1 MTQYSL
7 DHYWTQQFNLD
18 VDNFPHSLPD
28 KYNSIYKLFSHNNKV
43 KDEKMTIK
51 SGSKQTLAKKMKQ
64 WTAAEEEKA
73 LMDLE
78 IMYLKSN

>member
-1 MTQYSL
+1 
-7 DHYWTQQFNLD
+7 
-18 VDNFPHSLPD
+18 
-28 KYNSIYKLFSHNNKV
+28 
-43 KDEKMTIK
+43 MTIK

-64 WTAAEEEKA
+64 WSATEEEKA